1 MNPSSARRRLGAALA
16 ALSLL
21 LPTFAQAQTAVALP
35 KPTASA
41 PSRGWLY
48 ENSDVPMDP
57 AWRFGELENGLRYA
71 VRANRVPP
79 GQVSIR
85 VRVDVGSLMEKPQE
99 GGFAHFIEHLTF
111 RGSKFVPDGEAK
123 RVWQRLGATFGSDSN
138 AQTTPVGTSYAL
150 DLPQA
155 GSAGIEESLKILVG
169 MMESPNIVPAAVEAE
184 RAVVMAERRESLGPG
199 SRIGDATRAFY
210 FAGQPLGNHSP
221 IGTEETLK
229 SATAE
234 ALKAFHDRWYR
245 PDRTVVIVSGDIDPA
260 VMEAYI
266 KSNFSSWKATGQA
279 TPIPDFGKP
288 DPRAPRVKVIVEP
301 SAPYSASLAYLRSW
315 KLKADTIAYNQA
327 KLTDALAL
335 QLINRRLEAAASAG
349 ASFLQASVQQDNSAR
364 SVDATYV
371 SITPISADWEK
382 ALKDVRAIIQD
393 ARVTPPTKADVD
405 REFTAMEAS
414 FAQLAENATTEPSTS
429 QAQDMLGAVDI
440 RETVVSPQ
448 GALDIF
454 RSSRQF
460 MTPEQLRD
468 STRRLFTGDAE
479 RALLTI
485 RAPQAN
491 AQARLAA
498 AFAAP
503 VQPAKDVRLAAGSV
517 TMDQLPKFPAA
528 GKVASRTPLGILGI
542 EDVAFENGV
551 RLLVAR
557 TDNEADKVR
566 ITVRFGN
573 GQLSFA
579 PGTDN
584 AIWAA
589 PYALM
594 ASGIGDLGQR
604 ELDELT
610 NGRRLSLGL
619 GIDENAFSMEAVSN
633 PRDYADQLRLFAAK
647 LAFPRWDAAPL
658 NRIKAALAASY
669 DPVPSSADEALNR
682 DLLWL
687 MRDKDQRFAAATA
700 TSAAALTPERFKAI
714 WAPLLASGPIEI
726 LVFGA
731 VSPEDVISAVGAT
744 FGALPPR
751 PATTPPAQNGTLGF
765 PAHPAA
771 PVVLRHSGLAE
782 QAAAAI
788 AWPTSGGVEKVRES
802 RQLDMLARLINDRL
816 FERLRSIDGAAY
828 TPNASSSWPFASQ
841 SGGYLIINSQLRPE
855 RIPYFFGL
863 VEEIANDL
871 RANPIA
877 PDELA
882 RQVEPIR
889 QLLGRASTGNAF
901 WMNQL
906 EGYTRDPRRLTMMRS
921 LGSDLLNVTPAE
933 IQALAQRYL
942 VTDKSWSVIA
952 LGKDVPVP
960 EIAPPVLKPQATPV
974 AATPSA
980 APQALSPQP
989 TSGTP

>member
-1 MNPSSARRRLGAALA
+1 MISFLARRFGAALA

-21 LPTFAQAQTAVALP
+21 LPSVAQAQAAAALP
-35 KPTASA
+35 AAPSA
-41 PSRGWLY
+41 PPRGWLY

-57 AWRFGELENGLRYA
+57 AWRFGELDNGLRYA

-138 AQTTPVGTSYAL
+138 AQTTTVGTTYAL

-155 GSAGIEESLKILVG
+155 GSAGIQESLKILAG
-169 MMESPNIVPAAVEAE
+169 MMESPNIVPEAVEAE

-199 SRIGDATRAFY
+199 TRIGDATRAFY
-210 FAGQPLGNHSP
+210 FAGQPLGSHSP

-229 SATAE
+229 GATADT
-234 ALKAFHDRWYR
+234 LKAFHDRWYR
-245 PDRTVVIVSGDIDPA
+245 PDRAVVIVSGDVDPV

-266 KSNFSSWKATGQA
+266 KASFSSWKARGPA

-288 DPRAPRVKVIVEP
+288 DPKAPRVKVIVEP
-301 SAPYSASLAYLRSW
+301 SAPYSVSLAYLRSW

-349 ASFLQASVQQDNSAR
+349 ASFLQAAVLQDNSAR
-364 SVDATYV
+364 STDATYV

-405 REFTAMEAS
+405 REFAAMEAS
-414 FAQLAENATTEPSTS
+414 FAQLAENATTEASAS
-429 QAQDMLGAVDI
+429 QAQDMVGAVDI

-448 GALDIF
+448 AALDIF

-468 STRRLFTGDAE
+468 STRRLFTGEAE
-479 RALLTI
+479 RALLTL
-485 RAPQAN
+485 RAPQPN

-498 AFAAP
+498 ALAAP

-517 TMDQLPKFPAA
+517 TMDQLPKFPPA

-542 EDVAFENGV
+542 EDLAYENGV
-551 RLLVAR
+551 RLLVAT

-566 ITVRFGN
+566 VAVRFGN
-573 GQLSFA
+573 GQLAFA

-594 ASGIGDLGQR
+594 ASGIGNLGQR

-610 NGRRLSLGL
+610 NGRRLSLSL
-619 GIDENAFSMEAVSN
+619 GIDEDAFSMEAISN

-658 NRIKAALAASY
+658 NRIKAALTASY
-669 DPVPSSADEALNR
+669 DPVPSSADEAINR

-687 MRDKDQRFAAATA
+687 LRDKDQRFAAATPA
-700 TSAAALTPERFKAI
+700 SVAALTPERFKDI
-714 WAPLLASGPIEI
+714 WAPILASGPIEI
-726 LVFGA
+726 IVFGS
-731 VSPEDVISAVGAT
+731 VKSDDVIAAVGET

-751 PATTPPAQNGTLGF
+751 PAVQPPAENAILRF

-771 PVVLRHSGLAE
+771 PVVLRHNGLAE

-802 RQLDMLARLINDRL
+802 RQLDMLARIINDRL
-816 FERLRSIDGAAY
+816 FERLRSMDGAAY
-828 TPNASSSWPFASQ
+828 TPSAASSWPFASQ
-841 SGGYLIINSQLRPE
+841 SGGYVLINSQLRPE
-855 RIPYFFGL
+855 RIPYFFAL
-863 VEEIANDL
+863 VDEIANDL
-871 RANPIA
+871 RANPISA
-877 PDELA
+877 DELA

-901 WMNQL
+901 WMSQL
-906 EGYTRDPRRLTMMRS
+906 EGYTRDPRRLAMMRS

-933 IQALAQRYL
+933 LQALAQRYL
-942 VTDKSWSVIA
+942 IADKSWSAIA
-952 LGKDVPVP
+952 LSKDVPMP
-960 EIAPPVLKPQATPV
+960 EIAPPALAPQPSSAPATAAPTATP
-974 AATPSA
+974 
-980 APQALSPQP
+980 
-989 TSGTP
+989 